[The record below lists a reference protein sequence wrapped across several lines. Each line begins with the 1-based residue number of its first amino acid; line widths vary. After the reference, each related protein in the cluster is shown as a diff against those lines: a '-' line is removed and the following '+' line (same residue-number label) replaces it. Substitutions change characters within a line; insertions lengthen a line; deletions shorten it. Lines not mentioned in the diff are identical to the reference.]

1 MTSTTEG
8 DNNLDPLEAYERGG
22 ENQESWEGCSL
33 CSGTADDDDL
43 DNDDLVPI
51 PGRESHTSDIDQ
63 YLLHVAELKAQ
74 KRRPDVDLPFHEQ
87 FWDDLKGV
95 LQNACPVGYTE
106 MDSPTDVQHKG
117 PDDNAAFMRKL
128 ENTKL
133 INPIH
138 PILLA
143 TAFQIPLDQVLTE
156 LLFGAKLGFMN
167 MKLTPNCQRC
177 GSSVCAVDRVSDL
190 PSEAYCEGC
199 QYKNTIEVRL
209 HFPLQNPIRCF
220 QSLHY

>member
-1 MTSTTEG
+1 
-8 DNNLDPLEAYERGG
+8 
-22 ENQESWEGCSL
+22 
-33 CSGTADDDDL
+33 
-43 DNDDLVPI
+43 
-51 PGRESHTSDIDQ
+51 
-63 YLLHVAELKAQ
+63 
-74 KRRPDVDLPFHEQ
+74 
-87 FWDDLKGV
+87 
-95 LQNACPVGYTE
+95 

-128 ENTKL
+128 EATKL

-143 TAFQIPLDQVLTE
+143 NEFQIPLNQVLTE
-156 LLFGAKLGFMN
+156 LLFAAKLGFMS

-199 QYKNTIEVRL
+199 QYKNTIEVS
-209 HFPLQNPIRCF
+209 FM
-220 QSLHY
+220 